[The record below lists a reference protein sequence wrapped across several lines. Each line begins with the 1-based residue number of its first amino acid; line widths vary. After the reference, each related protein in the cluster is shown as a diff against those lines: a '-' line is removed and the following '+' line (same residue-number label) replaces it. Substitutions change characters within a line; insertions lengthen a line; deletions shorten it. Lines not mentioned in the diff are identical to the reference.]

1 MWKDTIRKKT
11 GDEEYEEGETLQ
23 TNNMMRDRRS
33 AESYKTGDTMERP
46 ANLEVKM
53 NKAISDIRS
62 MMQPFHEAGF
72 LDYDEHIMAFTDIT
86 DKIMNRMMAHATDLD

>member
-1 MWKDTIRKKT
+1 MWKNKIKKKI
-11 GDEEYEEGETLQ
+11 D
-23 TNNMMRDRRS
+23 
-33 AESYKTGDTMERP
+33 

-86 DKIMNRMMAHATDLD
+86 DKIMNRMMANATELE